1 MNNREWT
8 TKNGDLT
15 WNYIHRQTFLRPQE
29 MSKAFPSASVTGAGF
44 YLERWRA
51 LGHDC
56 VWEIGQQYF
65 GAMLDL
71 TLWFCWKMLMFFC
84 FWRCFDLF
92 NEICCRKP
100 PGGMFYGIS
109 PTTQEGRSSTLWS
122 ISWKDISLFDMV
134 NRVQVLHA
142 NSLTSCWMFD
152 FGSSGGT
159 KSNKKLIDW
168 GAPYRPFS
176 WWPRGWQRCLARL
189 FLLKTSRPTWST
201 WSKGRHLRLW
211 LRTALPP
218 TAGTLRCETW
228 PAIWNM
234 GRAPRAAWSTC
245 WWFCAWTHLRWPTK
259 RLLLG
264 LLTQGRLLTPQ
275 SPCRPQL
282 TLCAVP
288 FDQLSCNHR
297 G

>member
-1 MNNREWT
+1 
-8 TKNGDLT
+8 
-15 WNYIHRQTFLRPQE
+15 
-29 MSKAFPSASVTGAGF
+29 
-44 YLERWRA
+44 
-51 LGHDC
+51 
-56 VWEIGQQYF
+56 
-65 GAMLDL
+65 
-71 TLWFCWKMLMFFC
+71 MLMFFC
-84 FWRCFDLF
+84 FRLCFDLF

-109 PTTQEGRSSTLWS
+109 PITQREGNQHYGLSPERIFHCLTWWAECKCCTPTHWLHVECLILGQVAARNQT
-122 ISWKDISLFDMV
+122 ISW
-134 NRVQVLHA
+134 
-142 NSLTSCWMFD
+142 WMATL
-152 FGSSGGT
+152 SGH
-159 KSNKKLIDW
+159 
-168 GAPYRPFS
+168 
-176 WWPRGWQRCLARL
+176 L
-189 FLLKTSRPTWST
+189 FLLKTSRPAWST

-245 WWFCAWTHLRWPTK
+245 WWFCAWTHLRWPIK

-264 LLTQGRLLTPQ
+264 LLTRGQLLTPQ

-282 TLCAVP
+282 TLRAVP